1 MGASRGRAGPPLI
14 PEGWTKRRIPVYTR
28 GERIAM
34 PHVYVTGHKNPD
46 TDSIAS
52 AIGYAE
58 LKNLVDPDNV
68 YAPARLGEVN
78 AQTEWALRKSGAKNP
93 KLLRHIMLRVKD
105 VMHEDLVLA
114 NRNDPLRNVGLV
126 MAKNNIGQVPIVDD
140 DGVLV
145 GIVTERDLAR
155 MYIRESRGAS
165 TFAETPVSVASMVEV
180 LEGELLVGEDGE
192 HSGQLWVISMSVD
205 SIGRS
210 IRPGDIAVVGDRTK
224 AQERVIELGVGVL
237 VVSNGVRPR
246 DEICKLAEERGT
258 TIILSPLDS
267 YVTSRMIQLSVP
279 CWEIMTEN
287 PLTVDPDD
295 LITEITQS
303 VMEVHYR
310 AAIAVDDDKVP
321 IGVVSRTDLLN
332 PQPRRVLLVDHA
344 EVGQSVKGVER
355 AQIVEIL
362 DHHHIGDIETTTPI
376 PATFD
381 PVGSTATLIVE
392 RFKAAGLKPERSTA
406 TMLLAAVLSDTV
418 VLNSPTT
425 TERDREV
432 VKYLEEMLDLDAR
445 GFGMEMFEAS
455 SDVSGLS
462 AEEIVR
468 RDAKEYSTSSG
479 EKMGISQVETVG
491 TGLLER
497 KEELLDALE
506 ELREDNDYLFSA
518 LMVTDIIEGGTELLC
533 AGDCAPV
540 ERAFDSRAKNGVID
554 LPGVMS
560 RKKQVAPKLLAIL

>member
-1 MGASRGRAGPPLI
+1 
-14 PEGWTKRRIPVYTR
+14 
-28 GERIAM
+28 M

-58 LKNLVDPDNV
+58 YKNLVDPENF

-78 AQTEWALRKSGAKNP
+78 AQTGWALKRSGAKSP
-93 KLLRHIMLRVKD
+93 RLLRHIMLRVKD

-114 NRNDPLRNVGLV
+114 NRNDPLRSVGLV
-126 MAKNNIGQVPIVDD
+126 MAKNYIGQVPIVDD
-140 DGVLV
+140 EGSLV

-155 MYIRESRGAS
+155 MYVRESRGAS
-165 TFAETPVSVASMVEV
+165 TFAETPVSVGSMVEV
-180 LEGELLVGEDGE
+180 LEGEIVVGEDGE

-210 IRPGDIAVVGDRTK
+210 IRPGDIVVVGDRTR
-224 AQERVIELGVGVL
+224 AQRRVIELGVGVL
-237 VVSNGVRPR
+237 VVSNGVRPE
-246 DEICKLAEERGT
+246 DEIVRMAEERGT
-258 TIILSPLDS
+258 TIVLSPLDS

-279 CWEIMTEN
+279 CWEVMTEN
-287 PLTVDPDD
+287 PLTVEPED

-344 EVGQSVKGVER
+344 EVVQSVKGVEK

-362 DHHHIGDIETTTPI
+362 DHHHVGDIETTTPI

-381 PVGSTATLIVE
+381 PVGSTATLIAE
-392 RFKAAGLKPERSTA
+392 RFKAAGLKVKESTA
-406 TMLLAAVLSDTV
+406 VMLLAAVLSDTV

-425 TERDREV
+425 TERDHEV
-432 VKYLEEMLDLDAR
+432 VRYLEELLDLDAR
-445 GFGMEMFEAS
+445 EFGMEMFEAS

-462 AEEIVR
+462 AEEIVGL
-468 RDAKEYSTSSG
+468 DAKEYGTNSG
-479 EKMGISQVETVG
+479 ETMCIAQVETVG
-491 TGLLER
+491 KALLER
-497 KEELLDALE
+497 KDDLLDALE
-506 ELREDNDYLFSA
+506 ELRGENGYVFAA

-560 RKKQVAPKLLAIL
+560 RKKQVAPKLLAVI

>member
-1 MGASRGRAGPPLI
+1 
-14 PEGWTKRRIPVYTR
+14 
-28 GERIAM
+28 M

-58 LKNLVDPDNV
+58 YKNLADPENF
-68 YAPARLGEVN
+68 YASARLGEVN
-78 AQTEWALRKSGAKNP
+78 AQTEWALKRSGAESP

-105 VMHEDLVLA
+105 VMHGDLVLA
-114 NRNDPLRNVGLV
+114 NRNDPLRTVGLA
-126 MAKNNIGQVPIVDD
+126 MSKNNIAQVPIVDD
-140 DGVLV
+140 DGSLV

-155 MYIRESRGAS
+155 MYIRESRKAS

-180 LEGELLVGEDGE
+180 LEGGLLVGEDGE
-192 HSGQLWVISMSVD
+192 HSGQLWVISMGVD
-205 SIGRS
+205 SMGQS
-210 IRPGDIAVVGDRTK
+210 MRPGDIVVVGNRTR
-224 AQERVIELGVGVL
+224 AQKRAIELGVGVL
-237 VVSNGVRPR
+237 VVSNGVRPE
-246 DEICKLAEERGT
+246 DDVVAMAQERGT
-258 TIILSPLDS
+258 TIVLSPLDS

-279 CWEIMTEN
+279 CWEVMTKN
-287 PLTVDPDD
+287 PLTVHPED

-321 IGVVSRTDLLN
+321 IGVVSRTDLLS

-344 EVGQSVKGVER
+344 EVGQSVKGVEK

-362 DHHHIGDIETTTPI
+362 DHHHIGDIETNTPI

-392 RFKAAGLKPERSTA
+392 RFKAGGLKPERSTA

-425 TERDREV
+425 TGRDHEV
-432 VKYLEEMLDLDAR
+432 VRYLEEMLDLDAR
-445 GFGMEMFEAS
+445 EFGMEMFEAS

-462 AEEIVR
+462 AEEIVG
-468 RDAKEYSTSSG
+468 RDAKEYATKSG
-479 EKMGISQVETVG
+479 EKMSISQVETVG

-506 ELREDNDYLFSA
+506 ELREENDYLFSA

-540 ERAFDSRAKNGVID
+540 ERAFDSEAKDRVID

>member
-1 MGASRGRAGPPLI
+1 
-14 PEGWTKRRIPVYTR
+14 
-28 GERIAM
+28 M
-34 PHVYVTGHKNPD
+34 PQVYVTGHRNPD

-58 LKNLVDPDNV
+58 FKNLVDPDNF

-78 AQTEWALRKSGAKNP
+78 TQTEWALKRSGAESP
-93 KLLRHIMLRVKD
+93 RLLRHIMLRVKD

-114 NRNDPLRNVGLV
+114 NRNDPLRTVGL
-126 MAKNNIGQVPIVDD
+126 MMSKRNIGQVPIVDD
-140 DGVLV
+140 DGSLV
-145 GIVTERDLAR
+145 GVVTERDLAR
-155 MYIRESRGAS
+155 MYVRESRGAS
-165 TFAETPVSVASMVEV
+165 TFAETPVSVGAMVEV
-180 LEGELLVGEDGE
+180 LEGELLVGEDRE
-192 HSGQLWVISMSVD
+192 LSGQLWVISMSVD

-210 IRPGDIAVVGDRTK
+210 IRPGDIVVVGDRTR
-224 AQERVIELGVGVL
+224 AQRRVIELGVGVL
-237 VVSNGVRPR
+237 VVSNGVRPEA
-246 DEICKLAEERGT
+246 EIIEMAKENGT
-258 TIILSPLDS
+258 TIVLSPLDS

-279 CWEIMTEN
+279 CWEVMTDN
-287 PLTVDPDD
+287 PLTVDPED
-295 LITEITQS
+295 LITEITPS

-355 AQIVEIL
+355 AQVVEIL

-392 RFKAAGLKPERSTA
+392 RFKAAGLEPERSTA

-425 TERDREV
+425 TERDHKV
-432 VKYLEEMLDLDAR
+432 VKYLEELLELDAR
-445 GFGMEMFEAS
+445 EFGMEMFEAS

-462 AEEIVR
+462 AEEIVN
-468 RDAKEYSTSSG
+468 RDAKEYAANSG
-479 EKMGISQVETVG
+479 EKMSISQVETVG
-491 TGLLER
+491 IGLLER
-497 KEELLDALE
+497 KVELLDALE
-506 ELREDNDYLFSA
+506 ELREKNDYLFSA
-518 LMVTDIIEGGTELLC
+518 LMITDIIEGGTELLC
-533 AGDCAPV
+533 VGECAPV
-540 ERAFDSRAKNGVID
+540 ERAFDSRAREGVID

-560 RKKQVAPKLLAIL
+560 RKKQVAPKLLAVL